1 MKGYDALYRAVLA
14 SRRLYHRAPP
24 PASVPHHFRQ
34 SRSGPGVRRHGLHLQ
49 GDLPSSYRHAPA
61 PYRRSDLVLQ
71 PHPHV
76 SPRRSPRLH
85 WRCCRGALPPRRPHP
100 SAALPSP
107 HPAYPAVTITALAER
122 LRIRH
127 QSASCRV
134 AHAVTRGLLRRRPDA
149 VDRRLVLVS
158 LTDAGARAL
167 DRVTHATQVESA
179 APQPATALIAATLP
193 AAASSHIP

>member
-1 MKGYDALYRAVLA
+1 MRFTVQPWPQGGYIIVPHRQPPFPIIFA
-14 SRRLYHRAPP
+14 SRAQALAYAATAFTSKATSPPLTATPLPPTAAVTWSSNRTLTSP
-24 PASVPHHFRQ
+24 PAGRRASTGAIAAEHSRRAGLTPQQHH
-34 SRSGPGVRRHGLHLQ
+34 LL
-49 GDLPSSYRHAPA
+49 LA
-61 PYRRSDLVLQ
+61 L
-71 PHPHV
+71 
-76 SPRRSPRLH
+76 
-85 WRCCRGALPPRRPHP
+85 RG
-100 SAALPSP
+100 

-122 LRIRH
+122 LRIHH